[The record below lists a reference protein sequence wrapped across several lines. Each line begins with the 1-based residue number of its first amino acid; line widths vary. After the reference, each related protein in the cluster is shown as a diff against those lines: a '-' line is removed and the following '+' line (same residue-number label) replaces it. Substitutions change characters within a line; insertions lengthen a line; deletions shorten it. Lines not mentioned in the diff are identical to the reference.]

1 MSGGEGSADAAG
13 VAEAMLT
20 LLASGVDCE
29 RAHAG
34 WLAQPVNAWSSL
46 AFLAA
51 GAWIMLRALRGDHGR
66 TPELA
71 AFALAVASNAVGSFL
86 YHGVHTSGTHWL
98 HDMGIYAVLGFVA
111 VHDAGTILG
120 WPRRRIFFWWGGV
133 LAVTG
138 GVRAAA
144 PGATDAVSA
153 ALAVAAACGEVAAM
167 RAGLRPRVSD
177 GLTLHLAAWLLAVAA
192 VVTGGV
198 SFLLGSSV
206 SPLCAPDSAMQWHAA
221 WHVLQALAMV
231 AYAYAAVELWS
242 PAEAPERFRRSLP
255 GSARGRG

>member
-1 MSGGEGSADAAG
+1 
-13 VAEAMLT
+13 MLT
-20 LLASGVDCE
+20 LLASGADCE
-29 RAHAG
+29 RVRAA

-46 AFLAA
+46 AFLVA

-71 AFALAVASNAVGSFL
+71 AFAVAVASNAAGSFL
-86 YHGVHTSGTHWL
+86 YHGVRTPGTHWL

-111 VHDAGTILG
+111 VHDAGTVRG
-120 WPRRRIFFWWGGV
+120 WPRRRIFWWWGGV

-138 GVRAAA
+138 VVRAAA
-144 PGATDAVSA
+144 PGATDAISA
-153 ALAVAAACGEVAAM
+153 ALAAAAAVGEVAAM
-167 RAGLRPRVSD
+167 RAGLRPRASD
-177 GLTLHLAAWLLAVAA
+177 GFSLHLAAWLLAVSA
-192 VVTGGV
+192 VVMGGV

-206 SPLCAPDSAMQWHAA
+206 SPLCAPDSPMQWHAA

-242 PAEAPERFRRSLP
+242 PAEAPERFRRSFP
-255 GSARGRG
+255 GSARGKG